1 MKSFKKREKAGQPLT
16 DTEIG
21 AIKEYLAS
29 KSEIILAYLFGSHAK
44 GRLRPTSDVD
54 IAILAIDKK
63 INPSIDYYK
72 LRFALEDA
80 LSKLLER
87 DVDVIPLNNA
97 PLFLQYQVLKYGK
110 IIFERSQRER
120 VLFEV
125 NLRKYYFDMKPRY
138 DYYSEMT
145 LAQFKSGKISDRER
159 FIKKKA

>member
-21 AIKEYLAS
+21 VIKEYLAS
-29 KSEIILAYLFGSHAK
+29 KPVIVLTYLFGSYAK
-44 GRLRPTSDVD
+44 ERLRPTSDVD
-54 IAILAIDKK
+54 IAILAVDKK
-63 INPSIDYYK
+63 VNPSIDYYK
-72 LRFALEDA
+72 LRFALEDE
-80 LSKLLER
+80 LTKMLKR

-97 PLFLQYQVLKYGK
+97 PLFLQHQVLKYGK

-120 VLFEV
+120 VMFEV
-125 NLRKYYFDMKPRY
+125 SSRRRYFDMKPRY